1 MLSETFSEVCPCF
14 SCKLINIPC
23 ARPSLVTLP
32 VLYVHCISVR
42 RAAEPEFEME
52 EEVLDGD
59 LAGSMYGVVEAQA
72 PAWRRAASISVS
84 S

>member
-1 MLSETFSEVCPCF
+1 MVAFSFTAPILCVNC
-14 SCKLINIPC
+14 
-23 ARPSLVTLP
+23 VLP
-32 VLYVHCISVR
+32 R

-72 PAWRRAASISVS
+72 PAWRRAATISAS
-84 S
+84 AQINR